1 MMKTKRVILYILSF
15 IVPLALCA
23 GALCHA
29 GAVYRQQTNVQMAVL
44 AGNIKANYPDIGEAE
59 LLHLLNDPQNL
70 ADGQAFLLKY
80 GVYGGAFAGA
90 AQQRFAAAAFIWLF
104 ACGAGVF
111 LCCGAVSVFI
121 ARKRGRALNDL
132 TAYLKQIG
140 KGQDTLRIDENDEG
154 ELSKLKNEIYKLTV
168 LLRETAAANSRKSD
182 ALARSIADISH
193 QIRTPLT
200 SAGILLD
207 NVAGTPEMDPATRAD
222 FINEARG
229 RLRLI
234 SELCVTLLQLSK
246 FDAGAIRLHPA
257 QITPRQLLNAAV
269 ENLSVLLDL
278 KNITPEMTGDLDI
291 PFTADLHWQTE
302 AFTNILKNA
311 VEHSPENSVVRMS
324 AENSGLFLSIRVADA
339 GEGIDS
345 ADLPHIFERFYK
357 AKNAGPDSFG
367 VGLNLAKTVIEAD
380 GGSIKVSSE
389 SDKGTA
395 FTVAYRR
402 SV

>member
-29 GAVYRQQTNVQMAVL
+29 GAVYRKQTNVQMAVL
-44 AGNIKANYPDIGEAE
+44 AGNIKANHPDIGEAE

-90 AQQRFAAAAFIWLF
+90 AQQKFAAAAFIWLF

-111 LCCGAVSVFI
+111 LCSGAVSVFI
-121 ARKRGRALNDL
+121 ARKHGRALNDL

-168 LLRETAAANSRKSD
+168 LLRETASANSRKSD

-257 QITPRQLLNAAV
+257 QITPRQLL
-269 ENLSVLLDL
+269 
-278 KNITPEMTGDLDI
+278 T
-291 PFTADLHWQTE
+291 TADLHWQAE

-389 SDKGTA
+389 PDKGTA

>member
-1 MMKTKRVILYILSF
+1 MKTKRVILYILSF
-15 IVPLALCA
+15 IVPLVLCA

-29 GAVYRQQTNVQMAVL
+29 GAVYRKNTNLQMAVL
-44 AGNIKANYPDIGEAE
+44 AGNIKARYPDIGEAE
-59 LLHLLNDPQNL
+59 MLHMLQDTANREE
-70 ADGQAFLLKY
+70 GQAFLRKY
-80 GVYGGAFAGA
+80 GVYGGAFAGET
-90 AQQRFAAAAFIWLF
+90 QQKFAAAAFIWLF

-111 LCCGAVSVFI
+111 LCCGVVTVFF
-121 ARKRGRALNDL
+121 ARKRDRALNGL

-140 KGQDTLRIDENDEG
+140 NGNDTLRIDENDEG

-168 LLRETAAANSRKSD
+168 LLRETAAAGSRKSA

-257 QITPRQLLNAAV
+257 EITPRQILKAAV
-269 ENLSVLLDL
+269 ENLSVLMDL
-278 KNITPEMTGDLDI
+278 KNITPELTGDLDI

-311 VEHSPENSVVRMS
+311 VEHSPENSVVRIS
-324 AENSGLFLSIRVADA
+324 AQNSGLFLSIRVADA

-380 GGSIKVSSE
+380 GGSIKAVSWPG
-389 SDKGTA
+389 KGTT

-402 SV
+402 TV